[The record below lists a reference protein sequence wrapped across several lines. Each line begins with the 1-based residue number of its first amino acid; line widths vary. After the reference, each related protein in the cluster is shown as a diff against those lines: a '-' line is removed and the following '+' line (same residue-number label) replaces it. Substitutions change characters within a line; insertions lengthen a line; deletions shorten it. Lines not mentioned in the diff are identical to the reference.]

1 LNILK
6 KNQEELEDNGPTD
19 SKKREVKY
27 MAISLANEEEENK
40 FSSP

>member
-1 LNILK
+1 LNILNK
-6 KNQEELEDNGPTD
+6 HQEELEDNGPAD

-27 MAISLANEEEENK
+27 MAISLTNEEEEHK